1 MSNRVLQTEVFIPR
15 PRAEVFA
22 FFADASNL
30 ERLTPR
36 WVNFRIVTPPPIEM
50 KQGAIIDYTIRIHG
64 VPVRWRTEIEAWEP
78 PRRFVDTQLQG
89 PYWLWRHE
97 HTFEEVEGGTLCGDR
112 VTYRAPMGW
121 LTHPLLVDRD
131 VRRIFE
137 YRKAKLLEIFG
148 AAGRHFA
155 PS

>member
-1 MSNRVLQTEVFIPR
+1 MGNRLLQTDVFIPR
-15 PRAEVFA
+15 SPAEVFA

-36 WVNFRIVTPPPIEM
+36 WINFRIVTPLPIEM
-50 KQGAIIDYTIRIHG
+50 KQGTMIDYTIRIHG
-64 VPVRWRTEIEAWEP
+64 IPVKWRTEIEAWEP
-78 PRRFVDTQLQG
+78 PRRFVDTQRRG
-89 PYWLWRHE
+89 PYSLWRHE

-112 VTYRAPMGW
+112 VAYRAPMGW

-137 YRKAKLLEIFG
+137 YRRNALLEVFG
-148 AAGRHFA
+148 VKRDHFA
-155 PS
+155 VS